1 MAVRAHDRRRHRA
14 VPVEAA
20 LAPVFNAVLPVF
32 GLVAC
37 GLLAGR
43 FGLVTQASSEALN
56 QFVYAFAL
64 PAMLFVAVYRG
75 SLEEILSGYF
85 LAAVVI
91 ATLSTALVGYA
102 LSRRAQKAG
111 RPESILRGLNGSFA
125 NTGFLGIPLVAVA
138 YGERA
143 VLPAALATVAT
154 NLFSFAVAIV
164 CLELATNPRGGSILK
179 TLGGVARSP
188 LIWPIAL
195 AVLLVALGIKVPV
208 AAEKFASLLAAA
220 AGPCAL
226 FAIGLFVSQLSIREG
241 IAAAWPS
248 TALKLVLHPAL
259 TALLVFWLLPVDPF
273 WAMIGVVCASLPL
286 GATAFVLAQR
296 YKLLEAETSTGAV
309 LSTGVSV
316 FTVSLVMLLVPQ
328 TARGDDAVQMLL
340 QGGGQVLFIRHA
352 TTTPGVGDPDG
363 FRIEDCKTQRNLSG
377 EGRAEARRLGEALR
391 KHKAP
396 IGKVLSSPWCRCH
409 DTAQLAFGRQ
419 ATTWNPLSNLFGRR
433 ELADAQVRELRARI
447 GSYTGKDNLVMIS
460 HGSVAAPLTG
470 ISPQQAEV
478 IVLTPL
484 GGDRFRV
491 AGRIPPPGSPP

>member
-1 MAVRAHDRRRHRA
+1 
-14 VPVEAA
+14 VEAA

-91 ATLSTALVGYA
+91 ATLSTALVGYL
-102 LSRRAQKAG
+102 LSRRVQNAE

-164 CLELATNPRGGSILK
+164 CLEMATNPRGGNLMR
-179 TLGGVARSP
+179 TLAGVARSP
-188 LIWPIAL
+188 LIWPIGL
-195 AVLLVALGIKVPV
+195 AVLLVALDVRVPV
-208 AAEKFASLLAAA
+208 PLEKFATLLAAA

-226 FAIGLFVSQLSIREG
+226 FAIGLFVSQLSIRAG
-241 IAAAWPS
+241 VAAAWPS
-248 TALKLVLHPAL
+248 TALKLLLHPLL
-259 TALLVFWLLPVDPF
+259 TALLVFYVLPVDAF
-273 WAMIGVVCASLPL
+273 WAKIAVVCASLPL

-309 LSTGVSV
+309 LSTAASV
-316 FTVSLVMLLVPQ
+316 LTVSLVML
-328 TARGDDAVQMLL
+328 ML
-340 QGGGQVLFIRHA
+340 G
-352 TTTPGVGDPDG
+352 
-363 FRIEDCKTQRNLSG
+363 
-377 EGRAEARRLGEALR
+377 
-391 KHKAP
+391 
-396 IGKVLSSPWCRCH
+396 
-409 DTAQLAFGRQ
+409 
-419 ATTWNPLSNLFGRR
+419 
-433 ELADAQVRELRARI
+433 
-447 GSYTGKDNLVMIS
+447 
-460 HGSVAAPLTG
+460 
-470 ISPQQAEV
+470 
-478 IVLTPL
+478 
-484 GGDRFRV
+484 
-491 AGRIPPPGSPP
+491 